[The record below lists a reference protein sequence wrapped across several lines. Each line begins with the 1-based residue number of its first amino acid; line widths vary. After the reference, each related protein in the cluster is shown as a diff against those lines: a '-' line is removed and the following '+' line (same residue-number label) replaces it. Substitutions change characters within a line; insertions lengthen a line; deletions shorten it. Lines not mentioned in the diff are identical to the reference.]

1 LKPSRA
7 KPSNTSIIKRA
18 VTPACFLPLYLRR
31 VWGSFKNYRFD
42 LFWSMDVLRSVLK
55 NLFGDKAAEEDVLDT
70 RLAAIALLVH
80 MIAIDGEVSSEES
93 TKLQRLVQAEYQVD
107 EASAQKLIEKAQAKD
122 AEAVDLYGFTSVL
135 KRELPEEERVHLVEL
150 LWRMVYAD
158 GDVHEFEDNLVWRVS
173 ELLAVDPKDRIAMKQ
188 KVRSEMVM
196 ASADVS
202 DTNGG
207 E

>member
-1 LKPSRA
+1 ML
-7 KPSNTSIIKRA
+7 T
-18 VTPACFLPLYLRR
+18 
-31 VWGSFKNYRFD
+31 
-42 LFWSMDVLRSVLK
+42 SVLK
-55 NLFGDKAAEEDVLDT
+55 NLFGDKAAQEDVLDT